1 MRVARVGPSL
11 ARVSGMDHRTYAAEC
26 YEPGV
31 REASV
36 EDAAQRA
43 DAAASALRANGREVE
58 YREALL
64 MPGDEVVFHLFA
76 AEDPDSV
83 REACAHAQI
92 GPERILDVIEVGGR
106 PLET

>member
-1 MRVARVGPSL
+1 MQIARSAPSL
-11 ARVSGMDHRTYAAEC
+11 AWVSGMNHRTYAAEC

-43 DAAASALRANGREVE
+43 GAAASALRANGREVE

-83 REACAHAQI
+83 REACVHAEI
-92 GPERILDVIEVGGR
+92 GPERILEVVEVGGR